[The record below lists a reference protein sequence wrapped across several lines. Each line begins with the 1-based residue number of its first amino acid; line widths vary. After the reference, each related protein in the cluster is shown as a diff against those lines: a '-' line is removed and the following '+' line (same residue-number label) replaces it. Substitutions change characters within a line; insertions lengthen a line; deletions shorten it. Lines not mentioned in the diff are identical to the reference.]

1 MLNLIKNLTKRALG
15 PKLLGVLDY
24 YRFPESRQSWG
35 GPLNG
40 QQQRQSMVSALIDH
54 LDIGVI
60 VETGT
65 YRGTSTEFFAD
76 LCSGLVFTIEADQ
89 RLYGY
94 SRARLFRRRNVVSLL
109 DDSRNGL
116 RGLIGDTRL
125 QGKRILF
132 YLDAHWG
139 TDLPLAEEIDL
150 IFSNWDEAV
159 VLVDDFQALGDPGY
173 GYDDYGEGKAL
184 TLKYIKKF
192 QNNFNLNVFF
202 PAAGSSQETGAKR
215 GCVLLVANP
224 LLSQKISALAELQIY
239 DPEGQT
245 DEIIARLRE
254 S

>member
-1 MLNLIKNLTKRALG
+1 VLNLIKNLTKRALG
-15 PKLLGVLDY
+15 PKLIGVLDY
-24 YRFPESRQSWG
+24 CRFPQFRQSWG

-40 QQQRQSMVSALIDH
+40 QQQRQSMVSALIKQ
-54 LDIGVI
+54 LNISVI

-65 YRGTSTEFFAD
+65 FRGTTTEFFAD
-76 LCSGLVFTIEADQ
+76 LCPGPVFTIEADQ

-94 SRARLFRRRNVVSLL
+94 SRARLFRHRNVVSLL

-116 RGLIGDTRL
+116 RGLIGNKRL

-139 TDLPLAEEIDL
+139 TDLPLGEEIDL

-159 VLVDDFQALGDPGY
+159 VLVDDFQVPGDPGY
-173 GYDDYGEGKAL
+173 RYDDYGEGKAL

-192 QNNFNLNVFF
+192 QSNFNLKVFF
-202 PAAGSSQETGAKR
+202 PTAESSQETGAKR

-224 LLSQKISALAELQIY
+224 LLSLRIAALEELRI
-239 DPEGQT
+239 DDSEGP
-245 DEIIARLRE
+245 D
-254 S
+254 